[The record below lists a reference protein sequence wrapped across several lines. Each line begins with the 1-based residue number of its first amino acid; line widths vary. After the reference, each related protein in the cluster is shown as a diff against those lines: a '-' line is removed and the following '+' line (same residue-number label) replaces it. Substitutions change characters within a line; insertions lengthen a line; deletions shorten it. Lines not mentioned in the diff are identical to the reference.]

1 MSQLALHREA
11 ERPGKPMGELAMSYT
26 KLFLVCLSV
35 CGGAISARSA
45 DASKESTKPN
55 ILVLIADDASLDFGC
70 YGNKGINTPNIDALA
85 ASGLRID
92 RAFLTGSQCSPS
104 RTAMIT
110 GQFAHTI
117 GTEKLSSK
125 IDPST
130 KTIPDYLSEQG
141 YFTGLMLKNHM
152 EGKGDQRFQWYGRG
166 YGFYVK
172 DAAEWD
178 RTVADEFST
187 FLDSADDK
195 PFFMW
200 LGFIDPHR
208 AYNDHAIEKEN
219 DPKDVTV
226 PPQLVDDEATRRDLA
241 DYYDEI
247 SRMDGH
253 IGEVLA
259 VLRKRKQL
267 KNTLIVFVSDNGM
280 PFPRAKGSVY
290 DTGMRTPLVFSW
302 GDRIEAGSV
311 YKKDL
316 VSTID
321 LAPTL
326 LDAAGI
332 AKPATMYGESLLPL
346 LLGDANS
353 SRKYIYAERHH
364 KRSDEYYLT
373 IRSATHKLIRTF
385 DMSADQPLIT
395 VGEVYTSPSWY
406 SLQEKEKAGAL
417 TPGQRRILEI
427 QRAEIEIYDL
437 EADPY
442 ELVNIADNP
451 ENQPIVRDLLGRLQ
465 QWRRETNDPY
475 RDK

>member
-1 MSQLALHREA
+1 MRILLIC
-11 ERPGKPMGELAMSYT
+11 M
-26 KLFLVCLSV
+26 SV
-35 CGGAISARSA
+35 CGAAISARA
-45 DASKESTKPN
+45 EDASNASTKPN
-55 ILVLIADDASLDFGC
+55 ILVLIADDAGMDFGC
-70 YGNKGINTPNIDALA
+70 YGNDGIKTPNIDALA

-92 RAFLTGSQCSPS
+92 KAFLTGSQCSPS

-125 IDPST
+125 IDAST
-130 KTIPDYLSEQG
+130 MTIPDYLSEQG

-152 EGKGDQRFQWYGRG
+152 EGKGDQRFHWYGRG
-166 YGFYVK
+166 FGFYRE
-172 DAAEWD
+172 DPAEWD
-178 RTVADEFST
+178 RTVADGFST

-208 AYNDHAIEKEN
+208 PYNDHAIEKVN
-219 DPKDVTV
+219 DPRDVTV
-226 PPQLVDDEATRRDLA
+226 PPHLVDDEATRRDLA

-253 IGEVLA
+253 VGEVLA
-259 VLRKRKQL
+259 VLKERKEL
-267 KNTLIVFVSDNGM
+267 EDTLIVFVSDNGM

-290 DTGMRTPLVFSW
+290 DTGIRTPLIFSW

-311 YKKDL
+311 NKKDL

-332 AKPATMYGESLLPL
+332 AKPEPMYGESLLPL

-353 SRKYIYAERHH
+353 SRKHVFSERHH
-364 KRSDEYYLT
+364 KRSDEHLLT

-385 DMSADQPLIT
+385 DMNADQPLIT

-406 SLQEKEKAGAL
+406 ALQENEEAGTL

-427 QRAEIEIYDL
+427 PRAEIELYDL
-437 EADPY
+437 AADPH

-451 ENQPIVRDLLGRLQ
+451 ENQTIVRDLSGRLQ
-465 QWRRETNDPY
+465 QLRRETNDPY
-475 RDK
+475 LEK

>member
-1 MSQLALHREA
+1 MSSTRI
-11 ERPGKPMGELAMSYT
+11 
-26 KLFLVCLSV
+26 FLICLSL
-35 CGGAISARSA
+35 CGTAISARSE
-45 DASKESTKPN
+45 DALNESTKPN
-55 ILVLIADDASLDFGC
+55 ILVLIADDAGMDFGC
-70 YGNKGINTPNIDALA
+70 YANDGIKTPNIDALA

-92 RAFLTGSQCSPS
+92 KAFLTGSQCSPS

-130 KTIPDYLSEQG
+130 KTIPDHLREQG

-152 EGKGDQRFQWYGRG
+152 ERNGNQRFHWYGRG
-166 YGFYVK
+166 FGFYRK
-172 DAAEWD
+172 DPEEWD

-187 FLDSADDK
+187 FLNLADDK

-208 AYNDHAIEKEN
+208 PYNEHAIEKVN
-219 DPKDVTV
+219 DPKDVIV
-226 PPQLVDDEATRRDLA
+226 PPHLVDDEATRRDLA

-253 IGEVLA
+253 VGEVLA
-259 VLRKRKQL
+259 VLKKRKQL
-267 KNTLIVFVSDNGM
+267 ENTLIVFVSDNGM
-280 PFPRAKGSVY
+280 PFPRAKGTVY
-290 DTGMRTPLVFSW
+290 DTGMRTPLIFSW

-311 YKKDL
+311 FDKSL

-332 AKPATMYGESLLPL
+332 AKPPPMYGESLLPL
-346 LLGDANS
+346 LLGKANS
-353 SRKYIYAERHH
+353 SRTHVFSERHH
-364 KRSDEYYLT
+364 KRWDEYYLT
-373 IRSATHKLIRTF
+373 IRSATHKLIRTQ
-385 DMSADQPLIT
+385 DMNTDQPLTT

-406 SLQEKEKAGAL
+406 ALQEKEKAGTL
-417 TPGQRRILEI
+417 TAGQRRILEI
-427 QRAEIEIYDL
+427 PRAEIELYDL
-437 EADPY
+437 DADPH

-451 ENQPIVRDLLGRLQ
+451 ENQAIVTDLMGRMQ
-465 QWRRETNDPY
+465 QWRRDTNDPY
-475 RDK
+475 LDK

>member
-1 MSQLALHREA
+1 MDE
-11 ERPGKPMGELAMSYT
+11 PAMNYT
-26 KLFLVCLSV
+26 RLFLICLSV
-35 CGGAISARSA
+35 CGAAISARSA

-117 GTEKLSSK
+117 GTEKLSGP
-125 IDPST
+125 IPPST
-130 KTIPDYLSEQG
+130 KTIPDYLGEQG

-152 EGKGDQRFQWYGRG
+152 EGKGNQRFDWYGRG
-166 YGFYVK
+166 WGFYVK
-172 DAAEWD
+172 DPEGWD
-178 RTVADEFST
+178 RGVADEFST
-187 FLDSADDK
+187 FLDRADDK

-208 AYNDHAIEKEN
+208 KYNDHAIEKVN
-219 DPKDVTV
+219 DPKDAAV
-226 PPQLVDDEATRRDLA
+226 PPHLVDDEATRRDLA

-259 VLRKRKQL
+259 ELKKRKQL
-267 KNTLIVFVSDNGM
+267 ENTLIVFVSDNGM
-280 PFPRAKGSVY
+280 PFPRAKGSLY
-290 DTGMRTPLVFSW
+290 DTGIRTPLVFSW

-311 YKKDL
+311 HKKDL

-332 AKPATMYGESLLPL
+332 AKPEPMYGESLLPL

-353 SRKYIYAERHH
+353 SRTHIFSERHH
-364 KRSDEYYLT
+364 KRSNEYYLT
-373 IRSATHKLIRTF
+373 LRSATHKLIRTF
-385 DMSADQPLIT
+385 DMNADRPLIT

-406 SLQEKEKAGAL
+406 SLQKNEKAGKL
-417 TPGQRRILEI
+417 TPGQRRILET
-427 QRAEIEIYDL
+427 QRAQIELYDL
-437 EADPY
+437 VADPH

-451 ENQPIVRDLLGRLQ
+451 ENQDIVRDLMGRMQ
-465 QWRRETNDPY
+465 QLRRETNDPY
-475 RDK
+475 LEK

>member
-1 MSQLALHREA
+1 MD
-11 ERPGKPMGELAMSYT
+11 KPAMNFT
-26 KLFLVCLSV
+26 RLLLLCLSL
-35 CGGAISARSA
+35 CGAAISARSA

-55 ILVLIADDASLDFGC
+55 ILVLIADDASMDFGC

-85 ASGLRID
+85 ASGLRVEK
-92 RAFLTGSQCSPS
+92 AFLTGSQCSPS

-117 GTEKLSSK
+117 GTEKLSAK
-125 IDPST
+125 IPPSA
-130 KTIPDYLSEQG
+130 KTIPDYLRERG

-152 EGKGDQRFQWYGRG
+152 EAKGNQRFHWYGRG
-166 YGFYVK
+166 FGFYRTK
-172 DAAEWD
+172 PAEWD
-178 RTVADEFST
+178 RTVADEFTT
-187 FLDSADDK
+187 FLDRAEDK

-208 AYNDHAIEKEN
+208 AYNDHAIEKVN

-259 VLRKRKQL
+259 VLKERKQL
-267 KNTLIVFVSDNGM
+267 ENTLIVFVSDNGM
-280 PFPRAKGSVY
+280 PFPRAKGSLY
-290 DTGMRTPLVFSW
+290 DTGTRTPLLFSW
-302 GDRIEAGSV
+302 ADRIEAGSV

-332 AKPATMYGESLLPL
+332 AKPEPMYGESLLPL
-346 LLGDANS
+346 LLGNAHS
-353 SRKYIYAERHH
+353 SRTHVFSERHH
-364 KRSDEYYLT
+364 KRWDEYYMTL
-373 IRSATHKLIRTF
+373 RSSTHKLIRTF
-385 DMSADQPLIT
+385 DMTADMPLVT

-406 SLQEKEKAGAL
+406 ALQEGEKAGTL
-417 TPGQRRILEI
+417 TAGQRRILDTS
-427 QRAEIEIYDL
+427 RAEIELYDL

-442 ELVNIADNP
+442 ELVNIANNP
-451 ENQPIVRDLLGRLQ
+451 ENQDIVRDLMGRIE
-465 QWRRETNDPY
+465 QWRSETNDPY
-475 RDK
+475 LDK

>member
-1 MSQLALHREA
+1 
-11 ERPGKPMGELAMSYT
+11 MSYT
-26 KLFLVCLSV
+26 RLFLICLSV
-35 CGGAISARSA
+35 CGAAISAEA
-45 DASKESTKPN
+45 VNKSTKPN
-55 ILVLIADDASLDFGC
+55 ILVLIADDAGMDFGC
-70 YGNKGINTPNIDALA
+70 YGNDGIKTPNIDALA

-92 RAFLTGSQCSPS
+92 KAFLTGSQCSPS

-117 GTEKLSSK
+117 GTEKLNSK

-130 KTIPDYLSEQG
+130 KTIPDYLSQQG

-152 EGKGDQRFQWYGRG
+152 EGKGDQRFHWYGRG

-208 AYNDHAIEKEN
+208 KYNDHAIEKVN
-219 DPKDVTV
+219 DPEDVTV
-226 PPQLVDDEATRRDLA
+226 PPHLVDDEATRRDLA

-253 IGEVLA
+253 VGEVLA
-259 VLRKRKQL
+259 VLKERKQL
-267 KNTLIVFVSDNGM
+267 ENTLIVFVSDNGM

-290 DTGMRTPLVFSW
+290 DTGMRTPLLFSW

-332 AKPATMYGESLLPL
+332 AKPEPMYGESLLPL
-346 LLGDANS
+346 LLGNANS
-353 SRKYIYAERHH
+353 SRTHIFSERHY
-364 KRSDEYYLT
+364 KRSDEYLLT

-385 DMSADQPLIT
+385 DMNADQPLIT

-406 SLQEKEKAGAL
+406 ALEEREKAGTL
-417 TPGQRRILEI
+417 TPAQQRILDNP
-427 QRAEIEIYDL
+427 RADIELYDL
-437 EADPY
+437 EADPH

-451 ENQPIVRDLLGRLQ
+451 ENQTIVRDLLARMQ
-465 QWRRETNDPY
+465 QLRRETNDPY
-475 RDK
+475 LEK

>member
-1 MSQLALHREA
+1 MN
-11 ERPGKPMGELAMSYT
+11 YT
-26 KLFLVCLSV
+26 RLFLICLSV
-35 CGGAISARSA
+35 CGAAISAWSEEA
-45 DASKESTKPN
+45 LNESTKPN
-55 ILVLIADDASLDFGC
+55 ILVLIADDAGMDFGC
-70 YGNKGINTPNIDALA
+70 YGNDGIKTPNIDALA

-92 RAFLTGSQCSPS
+92 KAFLTGSQCSPS

-117 GTEKLSSK
+117 GTEKLRAK
-125 IDPST
+125 IGPST

-152 EGKGDQRFQWYGRG
+152 EKNSDQRFHWYGRG

-208 AYNDHAIEKEN
+208 KYNDHPIEKVN

-226 PPQLVDDEATRRDLA
+226 PPHLVDDEATRRDLA

-259 VLRKRKQL
+259 VLKKRKQL
-267 KNTLIVFVSDNGM
+267 ENTLIVFVSDNGM

-290 DTGMRTPLVFSW
+290 DTGMRTPLIFSW
-302 GDRIEAGSV
+302 GDQIEAGSV

-332 AKPATMYGESLLPL
+332 AKPEPMYGESLLPL

-353 SRKYIYAERHH
+353 SREHIFSERHY
-364 KRSDEYYLT
+364 KRSDEHLLA

-385 DMSADQPLIT
+385 DMNADQPLIT

-406 SLQEKEKAGAL
+406 ALEEREKAGTL
-417 TPGQRRILEI
+417 TPAQQRILENP
-427 QRAEIEIYDL
+427 RAEIELYDL
-437 EADPY
+437 AKDPH

-451 ENQPIVRDLLGRLQ
+451 ENQTIVRDLLGRLQ
-465 QWRRETNDPY
+465 RLRRETNDPY
-475 RDK
+475 LEK